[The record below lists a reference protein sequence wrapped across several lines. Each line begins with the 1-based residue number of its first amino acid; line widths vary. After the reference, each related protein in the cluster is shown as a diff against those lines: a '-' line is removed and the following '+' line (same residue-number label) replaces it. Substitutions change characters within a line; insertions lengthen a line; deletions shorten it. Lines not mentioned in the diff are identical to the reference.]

1 MRALVPWAGA
11 LLVLA
16 QASPARAQD
25 SPLLDSPLLD
35 SPLLDSPL
43 LDSLLRA
50 CPTFRDSVLPELA
63 RFELQVLYRPLD
75 GPDGGRTYGYGVDP
89 DRYFYPASTV
99 KLPVAALALEKLE
112 QLGVLGLDAD
122 TRMEVDS
129 VRAPQ
134 SGSRLRIGTDEF
146 ATVGGHVRDIAV
158 VSSNEAYNR
167 LYEWLG
173 PRHINDALH
182 RRGYRTRI
190 VHRLG
195 APGFDTT
202 ENRYLP
208 PVTFRDDGGGVLYHR
223 GAAYAKTRHDV
234 RRDAEV
240 KGRGYYSDP
249 EDRVIGEPFDMSHKN
264 ALALG
269 DLADVLQA
277 VVAPETVPPAR
288 RFDLRPSDHEMLV
301 RALRTTP
308 PESDNPGHRGE
319 APAYVKFLYYGGD
332 GPLDAGGPVIYNK
345 VGDAYGTLTD
355 AAVFEDAATGRRCVI
370 AATVLVNRNG
380 VFNDGVYEY
389 EAVGLP
395 LLRELGRA
403 VWRYHLGR

>member
-1 MRALVPWAGA
+1 MRAAVTWGGV

-16 QASPARAQD
+16 QAAPSHAQD
-25 SPLLDSPLLD
+25 SRTA
-35 SPLLDSPL
+35 DSPL
-43 LDSLLRA
+43 LDSLLRSL
-50 CPTFRDSVLPELA
+50 PLFGDSILPELG

-75 GPDGGRTYGYGVDP
+75 GPDSNRTYRWGVDP
-89 DRYFYPASTV
+89 DHYFYPASTV
-99 KLPVAALALEKLE
+99 KLPVAALALEELHR
-112 QLGVLGLDAD
+112 LGVVGLDAD
-122 TRMEVDS
+122 TRLEVDS

-134 SGSRLRIGTDEF
+134 SPSRLRLGTDEW

-173 PRHINDALH
+173 PRHIDDALH
-182 RRGYRTRI
+182 ARGYRTRI
-190 VHRLG
+190 THRLS

-202 ENRYLP
+202 ENRHLP
-208 PVTFRDDGGGVLYHR
+208 PVTFRDDTGLVLYFR

-240 KGRGYYSDP
+240 KGVGYYD
-249 EDRVIGEPFDMSHKN
+249 DAAGRVIDEAFDMSHKN
-264 ALALG
+264 ALALE

-277 VVAPETVPPAR
+277 VVAPETVAPER
-288 RFDLRPSDHEMLV
+288 RFDLRPADREMLV

-308 PESDNPGHRGE
+308 PESDNPGHRDKPPG
-319 APAYVKFLYYGGD
+319 YVKFLYYGGD
-332 GPLDAGGPVIYNK
+332 GALDADGPTIYNK

-355 AAVFEDAATGRRCVI
+355 AALFEDPTTGRRCLI

-380 VFNDGVYEY
+380 VFNDGEYEY
-389 EAVGLP
+389 EAVGFP
-395 LLRELGRA
+395 FLRALGRA
-403 VWRYHLGR
+403 VWAYHLGR

>member
-1 MRALVPWAGA
+1 MRASVTRIGV

-16 QASPARAQD
+16 QAAPLNAQD
-25 SPLLDSPLLD
+25 SPLV
-35 SPLLDSPL
+35 
-43 LDSLLRA
+43 DSLLHGL
-50 CPTFRDSVLPELA
+50 PLFRDSILPELA

-75 GPDGGRTYGYGVDP
+75 GPDSNRTYRWGVRP
-89 DRYFYPASTV
+89 NHYFYPASTV
-99 KLPVAALALEKLE
+99 KLPVAALALEERKR
-112 QLGVLGLDAD
+112 LGILGLDVD

-134 SGSRLRIGTDEF
+134 SSSRLRLGTDEW
-146 ATVGGHVRDIAV
+146 ATLGGHVRDIAV

-190 VHRLG
+190 VHRLS

-208 PVTFRDDGGGVLYHR
+208 PVTFRADDGRVLYHR
-223 GAAYAKTRHDV
+223 GQAFAKTRHDV
-234 RRDAEV
+234 RRDAET
-240 KGRGYYSDP
+240 KGVGYYSDA
-249 EDRVIGEPFDMSHKN
+249 EDRVIGEPFDMSAKN
-264 ALALG
+264 ALALE

-277 VVAPETVPPAR
+277 VVAPETVAPER
-288 RFDLRPSDHEMLV
+288 RFDMLETDREMLV
-301 RALRTTP
+301 LALRTTP
-308 PESDNPGHRGE
+308 PDSDNPSHRDNPPG
-319 APAYVKFLYYGGD
+319 YVKFLYYGGD
-332 GPLDAGGPVIYNK
+332 GELDEGGPVIHNK

-355 AAVFEDAATGRRCVI
+355 AAVFEDPKTGRRCLV
-370 AATVLVNRNG
+370 AATLLLNRNG

-389 EAVGLP
+389 ETVGLP
-395 LLRELGRA
+395 FLRELGRA
-403 VWRYHLGR
+403 VWAYHRGLPR